1 MSPFSLKM
9 KIGWVTSG
17 AASLELSLS
26 PGTRAAVA
34 GAKSNAM
41 AFSPRAAAN
50 DDIDP
55 TDKDFLLYSAVS
67 EDDSPKEIISSGEVG
82 LSTL

>member
-1 MSPFSLKM
+1 M
-9 KIGWVTSG
+9 TSVS
-17 AASLELSLS
+17 ATLELSLAL
-26 PGTRAAVA
+26 GTGAAVG
-34 GAKSNAM
+34 GAKSKAM

-67 EDDSPKEIISSGEVG
+67 EEDSPKEIISSGEVG

>member
-1 MSPFSLKM
+1 
-9 KIGWVTSG
+9 VTSVS
-17 AASLELSLS
+17 ASLEFSL
-26 PGTRAAVA
+26 PLWTGAAIG

-41 AFSPRAAAN
+41 AFSPRAAAK

-67 EDDSPKEIISSGEVG
+67 EDGSPKEIISSGEVG

>member
-1 MSPFSLKM
+1 
-9 KIGWVTSG
+9 
-17 AASLELSLS
+17 
-26 PGTRAAVA
+26 
-34 GAKSNAM
+34 M

-55 TDKDFLLYSAVS
+55 TDMDFLLYSAVS
-67 EDDSPKEIISSGEVG
+67 EDDSPKEMTSSGEVG

>member
-1 MSPFSLKM
+1 M
-9 KIGWVTSG
+9 TSVS
-17 AASLELSLS
+17 ALLELSLALR
-26 PGTRAAVA
+26 TEAAVG

-55 TDKDFLLYSAVS
+55 TDNDFLLYSAVS

>member
-1 MSPFSLKM
+1 M
-9 KIGWVTSG
+9 TSG
-17 AASLELSLS
+17 SASLELSL
-26 PGTRAAVA
+26 PLRTGVVVG
-34 GAKSNAM
+34 GAKSNAT